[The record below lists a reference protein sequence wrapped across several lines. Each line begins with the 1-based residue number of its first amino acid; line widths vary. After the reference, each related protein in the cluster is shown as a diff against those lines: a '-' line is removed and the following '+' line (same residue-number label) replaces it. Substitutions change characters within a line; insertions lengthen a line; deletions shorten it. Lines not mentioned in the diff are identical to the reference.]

1 MTTPASAAGD
11 AAALLERLIELTER
25 ESALIAATDA
35 EAIEQV
41 CDEREALL
49 ATLARAVLPP
59 SLGPALARF
68 ATVRDHNLRAAT
80 AQRDDLRR
88 RLGELGTG
96 RSALT
101 AYLPGGS
108 GAPTGLERAG

>member
-1 MTTPASAAGD
+1 MTVSADAAD

-49 ATLARAVLPP
+49 AALGRTVLPP
-59 SLGPALARF
+59 ALGPALARF
-68 ATVRDHNLRAAT
+68 ATVRDENLRAAT
-80 AQRDDLRR
+80 VRRDDLRR

-101 AYLPGGS
+101 AYLPGGPT
-108 GAPTGLERAG
+108 GPTGLERKG